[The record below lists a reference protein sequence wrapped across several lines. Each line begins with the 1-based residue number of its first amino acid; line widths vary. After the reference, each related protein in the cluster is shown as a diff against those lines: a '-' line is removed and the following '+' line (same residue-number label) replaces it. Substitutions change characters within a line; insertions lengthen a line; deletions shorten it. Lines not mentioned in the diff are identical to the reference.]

1 MAVAA
6 EVIAG
11 ILIALLL
18 VATALT
24 LFVGIMGAVFS
35 EGFERCTRCG
45 HSTLGLEGM
54 AHPHGCPG
62 TFHEH
67 GAHIVQAAFHH
78 AHLRHHRACSGSV
91 GR

>member
-11 ILIALLL
+11 ILVAILL

-24 LFVGIMGAVFS
+24 LVVGIMGAVFS
-35 EGFERCTRCG
+35 EGFERCARCG
-45 HSTLGLEGM
+45 HWTLGVDGM

-62 TFHEH
+62 SFYEH
-67 GAHIVQAAFHH
+67 GAHLVQAAFHR
-78 AHLRHHRACSGSV
+78 AHLRHH
-91 GR
+91 

>member
-11 ILIALLL
+11 ILIAVLL
-18 VATALT
+18 VATALG

-45 HSTLGLEGM
+45 HWTLGVEGM
-54 AHPHGCPG
+54 AHPHGCPDTLYG
-62 TFHEH
+62 H
-67 GAHIVQAAFHH
+67 GAHAVQAAFHR
-78 AHLRHHRACSGSV
+78 AHIQRLRHH
-91 GR
+91 

>member
-18 VATALT
+18 VATALG

-45 HSTLGLEGM
+45 HWTLGVHGM
-54 AHPHGCPG
+54 AHPQGCPV
-62 TFHEH
+62 TFYGH
-67 GAHIVQAAFHH
+67 GAHVLQAAFHR
-78 AHLRHHRACSGSV
+78 AHLRRLGHH
-91 GR
+91 